1 MFSQILII
9 IGLFLNLLGACKLYK
24 SVIPFTHK
32 TYATSGED
40 KKSLPV
46 AILDVDIAKK
56 GFIYIIFG
64 IIFQIISIIVVIFI
78 K

>member
-1 MFSQILII
+1 VFSQFLII

-24 SVIPFTHK
+24 SVIPFTHH

-46 AILDVDIAKK
+46 ATLDVDIAKN
-56 GFIYIIFG
+56 GFIYIFLG
-64 IIFQIISIIVVIFI
+64 IIVQIISMIAVIFI